1 MARTIYVQS
10 GAKIKVIGCG
20 GGGCNA
26 VTRMVRENIRGVEF
40 IAMNTDAQAL
50 AITEAPTR
58 VQLGEKATRG
68 LGAGGDN
75 KMGHKAAEES
85 REELRQLVAGSDMVF
100 ITAGMGGG
108 TGTGSAPVVAELAKE
123 TGALTIAIV
132 TKPFGFEGTHR
143 MKVAEEGIAELMPR
157 VDTLVLIPNDRL
169 FDICDAK
176 TGVDGAFRMADEV
189 LCNGVQAIAEVIT
202 VPGLINLD
210 FADVRS
216 VMKDAGPAWM
226 SIGKGGGGSN
236 RAVEAAKM
244 ALTSPLLDV
253 SIEGSKG
260 VIFNIT
266 GDSSLT
272 LYEVNAAADVI
283 RKSVDPDANVI
294 FGVSI
299 DENMGKDVRMTL
311 IATGF
316 ATKEGMAGAARERE
330 IYRQLKNLKSED
342 ELSIPS
348 FMRNR
353 STMAKPRPNP
363 APSQTAQPSGFGRR
377 PQW

>member
-1 MARTIYVQS
+1 VARTIYVQS

-20 GGGCNA
+20 GAGCNA

-40 IAMNTDAQAL
+40 IAMNTDAQHL
-50 AITEAPTR
+50 AITEAPMR
-58 VQLGEKATRG
+58 IQLGEKNTRG

-85 REELRQLVAGSDMVF
+85 REEIRQVVQGCDMVF

-108 TGTGSAPVVAELAKE
+108 TGTGSAPVVAEMAKE
-123 TGALTIAIV
+123 AGALTIAIV

-143 MKVAEEGIAELMPR
+143 SKVAEEGIAELMPR

-169 FDICDAK
+169 FDICDQK
-176 TGVDGAFRMADEV
+176 TGVDGAFKLADEV

-226 SIGKGGGGSN
+226 SIGKGKGSN
-236 RAVEAAKM
+236 RAVEAAKQ
-244 ALTSPLLDV
+244 ALNSPLLDV
-253 SIEGSKG
+253 SIDGSRG
-260 VIFNIT
+260 VIFNVA

-283 RKSVDPDANVI
+283 RKAVDPDANVI
-294 FGVSI
+294 FGVI
-299 DENMGKDVRMTL
+299 VDQNMDSEVRLTL

-330 IYRQLKNLKSED
+330 IYRMLKNVKSD
-342 ELSIPS
+342 EELEIPA
-348 FMRNR
+348 FMRQR
-353 STMAKPRPNP
+353 GMMASRRPVP
-363 APSQTAQPSGFGRR
+363 VAPSASNFGRR
-377 PQW
+377 PIR

>member
-1 MARTIYVQS
+1 MARTIHIQS
-10 GAKIKVIGCG
+10 DAKIKVIGCG

-40 IAMNTDAQAL
+40 IAMNTDAQHL
-50 AITEAPTR
+50 AVTEAPTR
-58 VQLGEKATRG
+58 IQLGEKNTRG

-75 KMGHKAAEES
+75 RMGQKAAEES
-85 REELRQLVAGSDMVF
+85 LDDIRQVVAGADMVF
-100 ITAGMGGG
+100 VTAGMGGG
-108 TGTGSAPVVAELAKE
+108 TGTGSAPVVAEMAKSV
-123 TGALTIAIV
+123 GALTIAIV
-132 TKPFGFEGTHR
+132 TKPFGFEGAHR
-143 MKVAEEGIAELMPR
+143 SRVAEEGIAELMPR
-157 VDTLVLIPNDRL
+157 VDTLVIIPNDRL
-169 FDICDAK
+169 FEICDSK
-176 TGVDGAFRMADEV
+176 TGVDGAFQLADEV

-226 SIGKGGGGSN
+226 SIGKGGGGPN
-236 RAVEAAKM
+236 RAVEAAKQ

-253 SIEGSKG
+253 TVDGSKG

-272 LYEVNAAADVI
+272 LYEVNAAADVV
-283 RKSVDPDANVI
+283 RKAVDPDANVI

-299 DENMGKDVRMTL
+299 DENLGREVRMTL

-330 IYRQLKNLKSED
+330 IYRQLRNLKSED
-342 ELSIPS
+342 ELAIPA

-353 STMAKPRPNP
+353 GALASRRNP
-363 APSQTAQPSGFGRR
+363 TPTQAPQPVAPSRR
-377 PQW
+377 FSW

>member
-10 GAKIKVIGCG
+10 GAKIKVVGCG

-40 IAMNTDAQAL
+40 IALNTDAQAL

-123 TGALTIAIV
+123 AGALTIAIV

-169 FDICDAK
+169 FDICDSK

-226 SIGKGGGGSN
+226 SIGKGGGGAN
-236 RAVEAAKM
+236 RAAEAAKQ
-244 ALTSPLLDV
+244 ALTSPLLDA

-272 LYEVNAAADVI
+272 LYEVNAAADVV
-283 RKSVDPDANVI
+283 RKAVDPDANVI

-299 DENMGKDVRMTL
+299 DENMGRDVRMTL

-316 ATKEGMAGAARERE
+316 ATKEGMAGAAQERE

-353 STMAKPRPNP
+353 GSLASRRPNP
-363 APSQTAQPSGFGRR
+363 APSQMAQPTGFGRR

>member
-1 MARTIYVQS
+1 
-10 GAKIKVIGCG
+10 
-20 GGGCNA
+20 
-26 VTRMVRENIRGVEF
+26 
-40 IAMNTDAQAL
+40 
-50 AITEAPTR
+50 
-58 VQLGEKATRG
+58 
-68 LGAGGDN
+68 
-75 KMGHKAAEES
+75 
-85 REELRQLVAGSDMVF
+85 
-100 ITAGMGGG
+100 
-108 TGTGSAPVVAELAKE
+108 
-123 TGALTIAIV
+123 
-132 TKPFGFEGTHR
+132 
-143 MKVAEEGIAELMPR
+143 
-157 VDTLVLIPNDRL
+157 
-169 FDICDAK
+169 
-176 TGVDGAFRMADEV
+176 
-189 LCNGVQAIAEVIT
+189 

-226 SIGKGGGGSN
+226 SIGKGGGGAN
-236 RAVEAAKM
+236 RAVEAAKQ

-253 SIEGSKG
+253 SIDGSKG

-283 RKSVDPDANVI
+283 RKAVDPDANVI

-330 IYRQLKNLKSED
+330 IYRQLKSLKSED
-342 ELSIPS
+342 ELAIPS

-353 STMAKPRPNP
+353 GTLASRRPNP
-363 APSQTAQPSGFGRR
+363 APSQAAQPTGYGRR

>member
-1 MARTIYVQS
+1 LARTIYVQS
-10 GAKIKVIGCG
+10 GARIKVVGCG

-26 VTRMVRENIRGVEF
+26 ITRMVRENIRGVEF
-40 IAMNTDAQAL
+40 IAMNTDAQHL

-58 VQLGEKATRG
+58 IQLGEKNTRG

-75 KMGHKAAEES
+75 KVGHKAAEES
-85 REELRQLVAGSDMVF
+85 REEIRQIVAGSDMVF

-108 TGTGSAPVVAELAKE
+108 TGTGSAPVVAEMAKE
-123 TGALTIAIV
+123 IGALTIAIV
-132 TKPFGFEGTHR
+132 TKPFSFEGSHR

-169 FDICDAK
+169 FEICDNR

-216 VMKDAGPAWM
+216 VMKDGGPAWM
-226 SIGKGGGGSN
+226 SIGKSKGGSN
-236 RAVEAAKM
+236 RAVDAAKQ

-283 RKSVDPDANVI
+283 RKAVDPDANVI

-299 DENMGKDVRMTL
+299 DENMGKEVEMTL

-316 ATKEGMAGAARERE
+316 ATREEMAGAAHERE
-330 IYRQLKNLKSED
+330 MYQQLRNIKSED

-353 STMAKPRPNP
+353 GTHVSRQQNSSHGSPVANTCNRLN
-363 APSQTAQPSGFGRR
+363 
-377 PQW
+377 W

>member
-1 MARTIYVQS
+1 MARTIHVQS
-10 GAKIKVIGCG
+10 DAKIKVIGCG

-40 IAMNTDAQAL
+40 IAMNTDAQHL

-58 VQLGEKATRG
+58 IQLGEKNTRG

-75 KMGHKAAEES
+75 RMGQKAAEES
-85 REELRQLVAGSDMVF
+85 LDDIRQVVAGADMVF
-100 ITAGMGGG
+100 VTAGMGGG
-108 TGTGSAPVVAELAKE
+108 TGTGSAPVVAEMAKSI
-123 TGALTIAIV
+123 GALTIAIV
-132 TKPFGFEGTHR
+132 TKPFSFEGAHR
-143 MKVAEEGIAELMPR
+143 SRVAEEGIAELMPR
-157 VDTLVLIPNDRL
+157 VDTLVIIPNDRL
-169 FDICDAK
+169 FEICDSK
-176 TGVDGAFRMADEV
+176 TGVDGAFQLADEV

-226 SIGKGGGGSN
+226 SIGRGGGCPN
-236 RAVEAAKM
+236 RAVEAAKQ

-253 SIEGSKG
+253 TVDGSKG

-272 LYEVNAAADVI
+272 LYEVNAAADVV
-283 RKSVDPDANVI
+283 RKAVDPDANVI

-299 DENMGKDVRMTL
+299 DENMGREVRMTL

-330 IYRQLKNLKSED
+330 IYRQLRNLKSED
-342 ELSIPS
+342 ELAIPA

-353 STMAKPRPNP
+353 GSLASRRNP
-363 APSQTAQPSGFGRR
+363 TPTQAPQPVAPSRR
-377 PQW
+377 FSW

>member
-1 MARTIYVQS
+1 
-10 GAKIKVIGCG
+10 
-20 GGGCNA
+20 
-26 VTRMVRENIRGVEF
+26 MVRENIRGVEF

-58 VQLGEKATRG
+58 VQLGEKSTRG

-176 TGVDGAFRMADEV
+176 TGVDGAFRLADEV

-236 RAVEAAKM
+236 RAVEAAKQ

-253 SIEGSKG
+253 SIDGSKG

-316 ATKEGMAGAARERE
+316 ATKEGMAGAAKERE

-353 STMAKPRPNP
+353 STMNKPRPNP
-363 APSQTAQPSGFGRR
+363 APSQTAQPTGFGRR

>member
-10 GAKIKVIGCG
+10 GARIKVVGCG

-26 VTRMVRENIRGVEF
+26 ITRMVRENIRGVEF
-40 IAMNTDAQAL
+40 IAMNTDAQHL

-58 VQLGEKATRG
+58 IQLGEKNTRG

-85 REELRQLVAGSDMVF
+85 REEIRQIVAGSDMVF

-108 TGTGSAPVVAELAKE
+108 TGTGSAPVVAEMAKE
-123 TGALTIAIV
+123 IGALTIAIV
-132 TKPFGFEGTHR
+132 TKPFSFEGSHR

-169 FDICDAK
+169 FEICDNR

-216 VMKDAGPAWM
+216 VMKDGGPAWM
-226 SIGKGGGGSN
+226 SIGKSKGGSN
-236 RAVEAAKM
+236 RAVDAAKQ

-272 LYEVNAAADVI
+272 LYEVNAAADVV
-283 RKSVDPDANVI
+283 RKAVDPDANVI

-299 DENMGKDVRMTL
+299 DENMGKEVEMTL

-316 ATKEGMAGAARERE
+316 ATREEMVGAAHERE
-330 IYRQLKNLKSED
+330 IYQRLRDIKSED

-353 STMAKPRPNP
+353 NTHISHRQYSSHGSPV
-363 APSQTAQPSGFGRR
+363 PSASRHVK
-377 PQW
+377 W

>member
-1 MARTIYVQS
+1 
-10 GAKIKVIGCG
+10 
-20 GGGCNA
+20 
-26 VTRMVRENIRGVEF
+26 
-40 IAMNTDAQAL
+40 
-50 AITEAPTR
+50 
-58 VQLGEKATRG
+58 
-68 LGAGGDN
+68 
-75 KMGHKAAEES
+75 
-85 REELRQLVAGSDMVF
+85 
-100 ITAGMGGG
+100 
-108 TGTGSAPVVAELAKE
+108 
-123 TGALTIAIV
+123 
-132 TKPFGFEGTHR
+132 
-143 MKVAEEGIAELMPR
+143 
-157 VDTLVLIPNDRL
+157 
-169 FDICDAK
+169 
-176 TGVDGAFRMADEV
+176 MADDV

-226 SIGKGGGGSN
+226 SMGHGSGAN
-236 RAVEAAKM
+236 RAAEAAKQ

-253 SIEGSKG
+253 SIEGSRG

-272 LYEVNAAADVI
+272 LYEVNAAADVV
-283 RKSVDPDANVI
+283 RKAVDPDANVI

-330 IYRQLKNLKSED
+330 IYRQLKNLKSDD

-353 STMAKPRPNP
+353 SSLAKPRPNP
-363 APSQTAQPSGFGRR
+363 APSITQPTGFGRR

>member
-1 MARTIYVQS
+1 LARTIHIQS
-10 GAKIKVIGCG
+10 DAKIKVIGCG

-40 IAMNTDAQAL
+40 IAMNTDAQHL
-50 AITEAPTR
+50 AVTEAPTR
-58 VQLGEKATRG
+58 IQLGEKNTRG

-75 KMGHKAAEES
+75 RMGQKAAEES
-85 REELRQLVAGSDMVF
+85 LDDIRQVVAGADMVF
-100 ITAGMGGG
+100 VTAGMGGG
-108 TGTGSAPVVAELAKE
+108 TGTGSAPVVAEMAKSV
-123 TGALTIAIV
+123 GALTIAIV
-132 TKPFGFEGTHR
+132 TKPFGFEGAHR
-143 MKVAEEGIAELMPR
+143 SRVAEEGIAELMPR
-157 VDTLVLIPNDRL
+157 VDTLVIIPNDRL
-169 FDICDAK
+169 FEICDSK
-176 TGVDGAFRMADEV
+176 TGVDGAFQLADEV

-226 SIGKGGGGSN
+226 SIGKGGGGPN
-236 RAVEAAKM
+236 RAVEAAKQ

-253 SIEGSKG
+253 TVDGSKG

-272 LYEVNAAADVI
+272 LYEVNAAADVV
-283 RKSVDPDANVI
+283 RKAVDPDANVI

-299 DENMGKDVRMTL
+299 DENLGREVRMTL

-330 IYRQLKNLKSED
+330 IYRQLRNLKSED
-342 ELSIPS
+342 ELAIPA

-353 STMAKPRPNP
+353 GALASRRNP
-363 APSQTAQPSGFGRR
+363 TPTQAPQPVAPSRR
-377 PQW
+377 FSW